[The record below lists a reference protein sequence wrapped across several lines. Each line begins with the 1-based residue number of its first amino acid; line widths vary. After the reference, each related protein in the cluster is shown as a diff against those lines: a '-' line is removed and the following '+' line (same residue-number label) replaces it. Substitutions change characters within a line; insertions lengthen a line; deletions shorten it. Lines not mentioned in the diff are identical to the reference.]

1 MGARSLRLAVLLLS
15 LVSAGMLMGC
25 THAAPSQ
32 AVSPT
37 CDPARIQ
44 QLEQQ
49 GYAWLG
55 QNQWY
60 KAHLAGHALSTIGDS
75 CNQPDIAVPAGING
89 AYLLADVFHAIRDDR
104 QSAYWVQRG
113 LRLLAA
119 AQQHEAESPALM
131 TVYDAM
137 QPRFLTL
144 QAQLQTR

>member
-1 MGARSLRLAVLLLS
+1 MCAKWLRLAVLVLS
-15 LVSAGMLMGC
+15 LVSAGTLVGC
-25 THAAPSQ
+25 AHAAPSQ

-60 KAHLAGHALSTIGDS
+60 KAHLVGHALSTIGDN

-113 LRLLAA
+113 LRLLAT
-119 AQQHEAESPALM
+119 AQRHEAESPAFM

-137 QPRFLTL
+137 QPRFLML
-144 QAQLQTR
+144 QAQQQTR